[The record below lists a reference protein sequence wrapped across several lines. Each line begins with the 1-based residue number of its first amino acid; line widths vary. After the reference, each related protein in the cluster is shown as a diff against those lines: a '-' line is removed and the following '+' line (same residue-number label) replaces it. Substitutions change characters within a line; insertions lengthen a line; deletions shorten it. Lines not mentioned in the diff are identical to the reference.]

1 MKFIAER
8 SDESFL
14 KMIVGGRLHNQ
25 LKHGIG
31 VICQRNCWIVLDRNR
46 QKIMCVSRCNLFINV
61 ETLGSAAKRE
71 AQLDSC
77 WLRHLACAAKREA
90 QLDSIDVVWEPSEAA
105 IE

>member
-25 LKHGIG
+25 LKLRIG

-46 QKIMCVSRCNLFINV
+46 QKIMCMLRHLAR
-61 ETLGSAAKRE
+61 AAKRE
-71 AQLDSC
+71 V
-77 WLRHLACAAKREA
+77 